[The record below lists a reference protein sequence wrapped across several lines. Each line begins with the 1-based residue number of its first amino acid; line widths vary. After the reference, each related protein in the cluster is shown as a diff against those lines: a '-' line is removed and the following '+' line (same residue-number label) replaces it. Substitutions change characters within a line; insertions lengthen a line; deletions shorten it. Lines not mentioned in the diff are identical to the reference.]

1 MRFILYFL
9 DLVIGLFMEKKILTQ
24 NLGWKDEIRRKKHR
38 KLKKLKVVN
47 FIRLYSESLNKF
59 SLVNRVVLNCYYTN
73 NFISKNK
80 EWNTKYI
87 KQCPTRCIMDLDP
100 LESTEILKDNDISKV
115 KIIRCSNQPCEKWN
129 KH

>member
-1 MRFILYFL
+1 MIVRFILYFL
-9 DLVIGLFMEKKILTQ
+9 DLATGLFMEKKNSYTKFRMKGWNSGEKTQ
-24 NLGWKDEIRRKKHR
+24 KIEKIKSC
-38 KLKKLKVVN
+38 KLYTALLWV
-47 FIRLYSESLNKF
+47 LEQ
-59 SLVNRVVLNCYYTN
+59 VNRVVLNCYYTY

-87 KQCPTRCIMDLDP
+87 KQCPTRCIMNLDP

-115 KIIRCSNQPCEKWN
+115 KITRCSNQPCEKWN